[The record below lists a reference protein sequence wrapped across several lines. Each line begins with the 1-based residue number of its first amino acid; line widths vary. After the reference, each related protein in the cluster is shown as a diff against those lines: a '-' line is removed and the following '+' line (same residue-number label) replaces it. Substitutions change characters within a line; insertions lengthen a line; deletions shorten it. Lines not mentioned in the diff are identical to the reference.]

1 MKFSKLLPFFLLM
14 IIVTSCKKN
23 TLVEQID
30 VPATPIETIKV
41 ESGTSKSPEVKAN
54 EGSFEMIP
62 LNFEY
67 KALEPHFDAAT
78 NEIHFSKHH
87 LGYVN
92 NLNKAIIGT
101 KYEIMS
107 LGDILKNL
115 NLSDAN
121 IRNNAGGY
129 YNHNFFWAN
138 LTPTQNLEPT
148 GSLKTSIN
156 RDFGSF
162 EEFRNQFVG
171 ISSQYF
177 GSGWCW
183 LVSDKTGSLK
193 IVTTANND
201 NPLMKGIGI
210 SGTPLLNLDL
220 WEHAYYLKF
229 QNKRR
234 EYANTFFS
242 IINWENVSKKY
253 DAIPNKIETIGS
265 SPTTTTKKDTAK
277 TANAK
282 PMVKKADDKLELQSK
297 KSETKPDVKAEIKQ
311 PKEEIKKEEKPIKK
325 PNPKVEES
333 EFE

>member
-1 MKFSKLLPFFLLM
+1 MKFSKVLQFFLLF
-14 IIVTSCKKN
+14 IIVISCKKN
-23 TLVEQID
+23 TLVEVVD
-30 VPATPIETIKV
+30 VPSTPIETVKV
-41 ESGTSKSPEVKAN
+41 ESGTSKSSEVKAN
-54 EGSFEMIP
+54 EGSFKMIP

-67 KALEPHFDAAT
+67 KALEPYFDAAT
-78 NEIHFSKHH
+78 NEIHFSRHH

-115 NLSDAN
+115 NLSDAS

-138 LTPTQNLEPT
+138 LTTTPNMEPI
-148 GSLKTSIN
+148 GSLKAAID

-201 NPLMKGIGI
+201 NPLMKGLGI
-210 SGTPLLNLDL
+210 SGIPLLNLDL

-253 DAIPNKIETIGS
+253 DVIPNKVEIKGS
-265 SPTTTTKKDTAK
+265 ISTTSTVKDTVK
-277 TANAK
+277 TETPKTIIKKSEDK
-282 PMVKKADDKLELQSK
+282 PEVQTK
-297 KSETKPDVKAEIKQ
+297 KSETKSDPKADAKQ
-311 PKEEIKKEEKPIKK
+311 PKSETKKEEKPIKK
-325 PNPKVEES
+325 PTPKEEES

>member
-1 MKFSKLLPFFLLM
+1 MKFSKILPFVLLTL
-14 IIVTSCKKN
+14 IVISCKKS
-23 TLVEQID
+23 TLVEVVD

-41 ESGTSKSPEVKAN
+41 ESGTSKSSEVKAN
-54 EGSFEMIP
+54 EGSFKMIP

-78 NEIHFSKHH
+78 NEIHFSRHH

-115 NLSDAN
+115 NLSDSN

-138 LTPTQNLEPT
+138 LTATPNMEPNS
-148 GSLKTSIN
+148 SLKAAID

-201 NPLMKGIGI
+201 NPLMKGLGI
-210 SGTPLLNLDL
+210 SGTPLLTLDL

-253 DAIPNKIETIGS
+253 DAIPNKIEIKGTAS
-265 SPTTTTKKDTAK
+265 TPTAKDTTKTTISKPVAK
-277 TANAK
+277 K
-282 PMVKKADDKLELQSK
+282 PTSKLEELPNKPESK
-297 KSETKPDVKAEIKQ
+297 PEIKTELKQ
-311 PKEEIKKEEKPIKK
+311 PKIEVKKEEKPIKK
-325 PNPKVEES
+325 PTPKEEES